1 MRGPADGQACFTGM
15 NSAVVC
21 DEPAGTAEAAAGRA
35 AAAVTDS
42 PVFPAHIAQGEP
54 VRLKNYPIDKFC
66 ARRVVC
72 VTPRA
77 RSGPVL
83 SAQEG
88 PVSDLKVASPAKTSL
103 QKDAFG
109 VPSVVFFVL
118 SAQAPLTGVVGTAA
132 LAVALGNGAG
142 APAAFIIV
150 GLIISLF
157 AVGFCA
163 IARYIDC
170 HGGFGGIVDAGL
182 GREAGVGSS
191 ALAILSYNT
200 VQLAMYALLGV
211 SASAAIV
218 RHGGPDVPWWLI
230 STAATVLV
238 WFLGSR
244 RVEVGARVL
253 AVLVAAEVVLLL
265 AFGFGVL
272 FERGIGAVSLS
283 GSFGAEAVFSGAPGI
298 AIMFAI
304 ASMFGFESTI
314 IFSREARDPHRTVPR
329 ATYIAVATISIFLA
343 FELLMI
349 VTYYGAADTAA
360 AAGKSL
366 GTDPALFVLGPM
378 IDVLGGWAGDVAEV
392 LLCTSLLAGVLAF
405 HNMITRYLHSM
416 GTSGMLPI
424 DLARTNRSHAP
435 WIASIVQTVVCVVVI
450 AAFAISGAAPLT
462 TLFSWFA
469 GIAVVTLVTLYVIS
483 SIAIVRYFQV
493 NQPADASAW
502 STRIAPT
509 LSIVVTAGLLVLLIA
524 NFGSLV
530 VASTGVRALCLGV
543 IPVTFVAGVA
553 AARRA
558 RRNGAVP
565 LPL

>member
-1 MRGPADGQACFTGM
+1 M
-15 NSAVVC
+15 
-21 DEPAGTAEAAAGRA
+21 
-35 AAAVTDS
+35 
-42 PVFPAHIAQGEP
+42 
-54 VRLKNYPIDKFC
+54 
-66 ARRVVC
+66 
-72 VTPRA
+72 
-77 RSGPVL
+77 

-88 PVSDLKVASPAKTSL
+88 PVSDLKVKVASPPRTSL

-109 VPSVVFFVL
+109 VPSVVLFVL
-118 SAQAPLTGVVGTAA
+118 SAQAPLTGVVGTTA

-142 APAAFIIV
+142 APAAFIAV
-150 GLIISLF
+150 GLVISLF

-163 IARYIDC
+163 IARYTDC
-170 HGGFGGIVDAGL
+170 HGGFGGIVGAGL

-230 STAATVLV
+230 STIATMLV

-253 AVLVAAEVVLLL
+253 AVLVLAEFVLLL
-265 AFGFGVL
+265 AFGVGVL
-272 FERGIGAVSLS
+272 VERGIGAVSLS
-283 GSFGAEAVFSGAPGI
+283 GSFGVDAVFSGAPGI
-298 AIMFAI
+298 AVMFAI

-314 IFSREARDPHRTVPR
+314 IFSREARDPRRTVPR
-329 ATYIAVATISIFLA
+329 ATYLSVGLISLFFA
-343 FELLMI
+343 FEVLMI
-349 VTYYGAADTAA
+349 VTYYGAAGTSA
-360 AAGKSL
+360 AAGESL

-378 IDVLGGWAGDVAEV
+378 VDVLGGWAGDIAEV

-405 HNMITRYLHSM
+405 HNMVTRYLHSM
-416 GTSGMLPI
+416 GTSGMLPS

-435 WIASIVQTVVCVVVI
+435 WIASIVQTIVCVAVI
-450 AAFAISGAAPLT
+450 AAFAISGANALT

-483 SIAIVRYFQV
+483 SIAIVTYFHT
-493 NQPADASAW
+493 NPPEDASAW
-502 STRIAPT
+502 STKIAPAASV
-509 LSIVVTAGLLVLLIA
+509 LVMLGLLGLLIA

-530 VASTGVRALCLGV
+530 AAGTGTKAVLLAV
-543 IPVTFVAGVA
+543 IPITFVAGAA

-558 RRNGAVP
+558 RRNGAAP